1 MEILSQIFMLAAHGA
16 HSEFP
21 QSVVLPHA
29 LASVDLRWRTVAL
42 CNHGLWSSL
51 VIDLQKVIRNQ
62 SSEGLTPLTTMI
74 TRSGR
79 SSVDITIRAQQGPT
93 SGTEEMM

>member
-1 MEILSQIFMLAAHGA
+1 MNCRVPQPCYIGKLPMETLTQIFMLAVHST

-29 LASVDLRWRTVAL
+29 LGSVDLHWRTVML

-51 VIDLQKVIRNQ
+51 VIDLQKVIRN
-62 SSEGLTPLTTMI
+62 
-74 TRSGR
+74 
-79 SSVDITIRAQQGPT
+79 
-93 SGTEEMM
+93 